1 MAVDA
6 VIDTKRGLTDRAEE
20 LRETEPNFAR
30 FMLAMVNAT
39 DPDDLEGTSPDV
51 VEAMLRKTYTRL
63 GKREGKSHV
72 IFDFAPEFPGHPELI
87 EIFSADMPFIVDSVL
102 AAIRAKGGVI
112 KFMSHPVLHLDPESH
127 RLLDEAATVSVNE
140 SLLLVQIEQIEDPEA
155 RKALLAEIDGT
166 LTEVYRATRSWR
178 TMLERLRRV
187 VEDWKLNPPR
197 ATTAATAEAKEFLA
211 WLAEHNFTFLGMREY
226 RLDGDGANK
235 RLQPLVT
242 SGIGIL
248 EDKDFHFLR
257 AGTDYVEMTDQHVAW
272 LAEPDPIMVTKANVR
287 TRVHRRAYMD
297 YVGVKLYREGGDV
310 SGELRIVGL
319 FTSAAL
325 ATPHSDVPLIRRK
338 VSEVMRRSGYE
349 PNSHAGKSLMAAL
362 DTYPRDEL
370 FQIGQD
376 TLFEFA
382 KEIAALADRPRVRVL
397 PRIDRFDNFVSI
409 LVYVPR
415 DRYTSEVRAEIG
427 VYLAEIYEGRVSAYY
442 PHFPEGELVRV
453 HFPASHVTWST
464 DD

>member
-1 MAVDA
+1 MVKGAMAMDA

-30 FMLAMVNAT
+30 FLLATVAAT
-39 DPDDLEGTSPDV
+39 DPDDLEGTSAAI

-140 SLLLVQIEQIEDPEA
+140 SLLLVQIEQIEDPDA

-226 RLDGDGANK
+226 RLDGDGAERK
-235 RLQPLVT
+235 LHPLVT

-257 AGTDYVEMTDQHVAW
+257 AGTDYVEMTEQHAAW
-272 LAEPDPIMVTKANVR
+272 LTEPDPIMVTKANVR

-297 YVGVKLYREGGDV
+297 YVGVKLYREGGEV

-319 FTSAAL
+319 FTSMAL
-325 ATPHSDVPLIRRK
+325 ATPHTEVPLIRRK

-349 PNSHAGKSLMAAL
+349 PSSHAGKGLMAAL
-362 DTYPRDEL
+362 DAYPRDEL

-376 TLFEFA
+376 TL
-382 KEIAALADRPRVRVL
+382 
-397 PRIDRFDNFVSI
+397 
-409 LVYVPR
+409 
-415 DRYTSEVRAEIG
+415 
-427 VYLAEIYEGRVSAYY
+427 
-442 PHFPEGELVRV
+442 
-453 HFPASHVTWST
+453 
-464 DD
+464 